1 MLREKQRL
9 AAAKV
14 KHAADRAS
22 YEARIADAAKAS
34 DGAALAAVLQECRK
48 DNVTVAGND
57 PCVRFHIAAHDL
69 LVRLCAAIPPPW
81 FNMVRYCVL
90 SSHSKHR
97 SRVVPHDADPER
109 FTRKPASGDQLELA
123 FDGGNDEAPVGSGRS
138 LWGWLLR
145 HAFRADVETCK
156 ECGGPMGW
164 VHAARAPPDIAR
176 LLARPL
182 RSYPNCL
189 RQFGARSR
197 GPLAPEPPPERPPVL
212 LGQLALPLQ

>member
-1 MLREKQRL
+1 MRPPLSQERL
-9 AAAKV
+9 EWRNDGWLLLTLKNV
-14 KHAADRAS
+14 WKDGTHAITL
-22 YEARIADAAKAS
+22 E
-34 DGAALAAVLQECRK
+34 
-48 DNVTVAGND
+48 
-57 PCVRFHIAAHDL
+57 PHDL

-81 FNMVRYCVL
+81 FNMARYFGVL

-109 FTRKPASGDQLELA
+109 FSRKPASGDQLELA

-145 HAFRADVETCK
+145 HVFRADVETCK

-176 LLARPL
+176 LLAKPL

-197 GPLAPEPPPERPPVL
+197 ADDWSHRTL
-212 LGQLALPLQ
+212 